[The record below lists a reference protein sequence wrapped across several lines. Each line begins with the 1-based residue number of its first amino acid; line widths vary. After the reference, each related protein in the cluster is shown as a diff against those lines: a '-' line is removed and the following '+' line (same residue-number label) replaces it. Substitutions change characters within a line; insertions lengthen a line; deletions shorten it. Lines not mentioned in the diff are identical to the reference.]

1 MTRHGEDFT
10 LTQELMNDIAS
21 YMDDDI
27 REELHSIL
35 APCEPAYFLNE
46 YIKRDPEIL
55 DILKNEFEIEM

>member
-1 MTRHGEDFT
+1 MTRYGEEFT
-10 LTQELMNDIAS
+10 LTQDLMDDIAS

-35 APCEPAYFLNE
+35 APCEPEYFLNE

-55 DILKNEFEIEM
+55 DILKNEFEIEL